1 MLPMRIGIP
10 RGYWKAVK
18 PACAIL
24 AGLLIGIDG
33 YADGLTLE
41 EAERL
46 ALSHDPSVQAV
57 QAESQALQEMAVAAG
72 QLPDPLLKLGMM
84 ALPVDSFDLS
94 QEAMT
99 QLQVGVVQRF
109 PRGRSRALQS
119 EQIIE
124 RSRSMDQL
132 AHDRQMQ
139 ITRTVREFYLDV
151 ILQMKLANLTSAA
164 RNVFSDLAEITQDY
178 YASGR
183 AQQQDV
189 LRAAVELGRIE
200 ERAARIAQEEEKAR
214 AMLAVYISD
223 SAYLGMQ
230 RDWPRMGKLMSVD
243 AIRDRL
249 VKHPRILALQQQ
261 ILAADKGVEL
271 ARQKYKPQFA
281 LDVTYGGRNGYNPDG
296 SSRADLLSL
305 MLTMDVPLFTNNRQD
320 RVTAAKIAESSAAMF
335 SRDDLLRRMKNELD
349 LQLANLQRQTER
361 LELYEKTLLPQAAFS
376 ADASFEAY
384 QSSVGDLTA
393 LMRARITQYELQLEH
408 ARLQSELLKT
418 QARLLYLQGDLA

>member
-1 MLPMRIGIP
+1 MLPMQIGIP
-10 RGYWKAVK
+10 RGYWRAVK
-18 PACAIL
+18 PICAIL
-24 AGLLIGIDG
+24 AGLSIGING
-33 YADGLTLE
+33 YSDGLTLE
-41 EAERL
+41 EVERL
-46 ALSHDPSVQAV
+46 ALSHDPSIQAV

-119 EQIIE
+119 EQIVE
-124 RSRSMDQL
+124 RSRSMDQI
-132 AHDRQMQ
+132 ARDRRMQ
-139 ITRTVREFYLDV
+139 ITRTVRETYLDV
-151 ILQMKLANLTSAA
+151 ILQMKLANLTSVA
-164 RNVFSDLAEITQDY
+164 RNVFLDLAEITQDY

-189 LRAAVELGRIE
+189 LRAVVELGRIE
-200 ERAARIAQEEEKAR
+200 ERAARITQEEERAR
-214 AMLAVYISD
+214 ARLAVYISD

-230 RDWPRMGKLMSVD
+230 GDWPRISKPMLTD
-243 AIRDRL
+243 AVRERL
-249 VKHPRILALQQQ
+249 PNHPRILALAQQ

-271 ARQKYKPQFA
+271 ARQKYRPQFA
-281 LDVTYGGRNGYNPDG
+281 LDVTYGGRSGYNPDG

-305 MLTMDVPLFTNNRQD
+305 MLTMDVPLFTANRQD
-320 RVTAAKIAESSAAMF
+320 RVTAAKVAESSAAMF
-335 SRDDLLRRMKNELD
+335 SRDDILRRMNYELD
-349 LQLANLQRQTER
+349 LQFANLQRQTER

-393 LMRARITQYELQLEH
+393 LMRARITEYELQLEH

-418 QARLLYLQGDLA
+418 QARLLYLQGDLS